1 MGPRISEERT
11 LNKQLTPARNRL
23 RFRNYCAAAAALL
36 LLGLGSLQAAPAVA
50 GDGDDANADLGQP
63 VDIAGPAIAAINAM
77 LQGLFN
83 SDIVGQTSKVLG
95 GDGETYWLTNHLRSD
110 LIPTTTLQGLGLG
123 GILPGTPLGGGDSGG
138 TVPDD
143 GLRHEYLVVWAG
155 DNNILDRTGKQLT
168 NLPDV
173 VTPDLLGKGDQ
184 IGPDFFAVVDA
195 TKGSATYGKVVN
207 TATVGPLVENEPH
220 HMQYIWHKGNNIYA
234 GGLFTDVTYVLD
246 ASKLPALQLKHVN
259 LPTDTL
265 CGSVPDAY
273 WVTKD
278 GGAFGTYMGG
288 PDVPG
293 PCTYSDGTTRIGN
306 GFAGS
311 PGEVVRLDAD
321 GNTVFEA
328 PATPETAETTQ
339 RCDNIPQ
346 LAAATCANPHGI
358 QAREDLH
365 TLVTSDYNEP
375 RNIILN
381 PVAAPS
387 SYLRRPTVRT
397 WDITDLDHP
406 KLKAVS
412 FLPDGPRAGKVP
424 HQEEPRAAMETTV
437 TNLPDHKGAFASTMQ
452 GGAIYYTPDIT
463 AEQPE
468 WREVFDLTTSN
479 KYTDPESSY
488 YGGGSN
494 AGWTQTSLD
503 DKYLYVAIVGRQA
516 TATDKGSPPYI
527 LKLDIQK
534 LLASGT
540 TPQCVID
547 ATAEIE
553 EGGREADCPTIV
565 DTLPAPGGPHWGAFD
580 NFELGDDGYFHE
592 TTDIRRLAYS
602 NYFVARTGLNG
613 DHRVCLADVND
624 DQTLSLDEDFV
635 DETTGDSCIDFDRTT
650 WPHGDWG
657 PAKPHSMLFVAADD
671 DIK

>member
-1 MGPRISEERT
+1 LDKHALIRT
-11 LNKQLTPARNRL
+11 
-23 RFRNYCAAAAALL
+23 AAAAVLVAA
-36 LLGLGSLQAAPAVA
+36 LGSAPVASAAPP
-50 GDGDDANADLGQP
+50 DDQGQDPAQDQGQP
-63 VDIAGPAIAAINAM
+63 VDTAGAAIAAINAV

-83 SDIVGQTSKVLG
+83 SEIVGQTSKTLG
-95 GDGETYWLTNHLRSD
+95 GDGETYWLTNHLRTD
-110 LIPTTTLQGLGLG
+110 LIPTTVLQDLGLG
-123 GILPGTPLGGGDSGG
+123 DVIPGTPLGGGDSGG
-138 TVPDD
+138 GVADD
-143 GLRHEYLVVWAG
+143 GTPREYLVVWAG
-155 DNNILDRTGKQLT
+155 DNNVLDRTGKELT

-173 VTPDLLGKGDQ
+173 ITPDLVGTKSL

-195 TKGSATYGKVVN
+195 TKGSPTYGKVVN

-220 HMQYIWHKGNNIYA
+220 HMQYIWHKGNNIFA
-234 GGLFTDVTYVLD
+234 GGLFTDVTYVID
-246 ASKLPALQLKHVN
+246 TSKLPELELKHVN

-278 GGAFGTYMGG
+278 GAAYGTYMGG

-311 PGEVVRLDAD
+311 PGELVRL
-321 GNTVFEA
+321 GRTGKTVYEA
-328 PATPETAETTQ
+328 PATPETAETEQ
-339 RCDNIPQ
+339 RCDDIPQ

-381 PVAAPS
+381 PVQAPS

-397 WDITDLDHP
+397 WDISDLEHP
-406 KLKAVS
+406 KLKSVS
-412 FLPDGPRAGKVP
+412 FLPDGPRVGRVP

-437 TNLPDHKGAFASTMQ
+437 TNLPEHKGAFASTMQ

-463 AEQPE
+463 AEQPQ

-479 KYTDPESSY
+479 KFTDPDSDF
-488 YGGGSN
+488 YGGGSDS
-494 AGWTQTSLD
+494 GWTQTSLD
-503 DKYLYVAIVGRQA
+503 DKYLYVAVMGRPA
-516 TATDKGSPPYI
+516 SGSDTGSPPYI

-540 TPQCVID
+540 GVSCDID

-565 DTLPAPGGPHWGAFD
+565 DTLPAPGGPHWGTLD
-580 NFELGDDGYFHE
+580 NLELGADGKYHE
-592 TTDIRRLAYS
+592 TTDVKRLAYS

-613 DHRVCLADVND
+613 DHRLCIADVNP
-624 DQTLSLDEDFV
+624 DQTLSLDEDFR
-635 DETTGDSCIDFDRTT
+635 DEVTGDACIDFDRES

-657 PAKPHSMLFVAADD
+657 PAKPHSMLFVTADD
-671 DIK
+671 DIE

>member
-1 MGPRISEERT
+1 VSTPSRLSARARRWLALGTT
-11 LNKQLTPARNRL
+11 LA
-23 RFRNYCAAAAALL
+23 
-36 LLGLGSLQAAPAVA
+36 LLGLCSLQAGPALA
-50 GDGDDANADLGQP
+50 RDSNPADDPGQP
-63 VDIAGPAIAAINAM
+63 VDIAGPAIAALNA
-77 LQGLFN
+77 LVQGLFN

-110 LIPTTTLQGLGLG
+110 LVPTTALQDLGLG
-123 GILPGTPLGGGDSGG
+123 DVIPGTPLGGGDAGG
-138 TVPDD
+138 TTPDD

-155 DNNILDRTGKQLT
+155 DNNVLDRSGKQLT

-195 TKGSATYGKVVN
+195 TKGSSSYGKVVN
-207 TATVGPLVENEPH
+207 TVTVGPLVENEPH
-220 HMQYIWHKGNNIYA
+220 HMQYIWHKGNNIFA

-246 ASKLPALQLKHVN
+246 TSKLPALRLKHVN

-278 GGAFGTYMGG
+278 GSAYGTYMGG

-311 PGEVVRLDAD
+311 PGELVRLDEN
-321 GNTVFEA
+321 GKTVFEA
-328 PATPETAETTQ
+328 PATPETAENEQ

-358 QAREDLH
+358 QAREDLD

-381 PVAAPS
+381 PVQAPS

-397 WDITDLDHP
+397 WDISDLDHP

-412 FLPDGPRAGKVP
+412 FLPDGPRVGKVA

-437 TNLPDHKGAFASTMQ
+437 TNLPGHKGAFAETMQ
-452 GGAIYYTPDIT
+452 GGAIYYAPDIT
-463 AEQPE
+463 ADKPA
-468 WREVFDLTTSN
+468 WREVFDLTTAN
-479 KYTDPESSY
+479 KQADPDRNP

-494 AGWTQTSLD
+494 GGWLQTSLD
-503 DKYLYVAIVGRQA
+503 DKYLYHAVAGRQPSG
-516 TATDKGSPPYI
+516 TDQGSPSYI
-527 LKLDIQK
+527 LKLDIQD
-534 LLASGT
+534 LLAAGT
-540 TPQCVID
+540 DTTCNID
-547 ATAEIE
+547 TIE
-553 EGGREADCPTIV
+553 ETVNGGAESDCPAITDI
-565 DTLPAPGGPHWGAFD
+565 LPAPGGPHWGALD
-580 NFELGDDGYFHE
+580 NLELEDDGYFHE
-592 TTDIRRLAYS
+592 TKDVKRIAYS

-613 DHRVCLADVND
+613 DHRVCLVDVGS
-624 DQTLSLDEDFV
+624 DQQLTTDEDFK
-635 DETTGDSCIDFDRTT
+635 DESTGDTCIDFDRET

-657 PAKPHSMLFVAADD
+657 PAKPHSMLFVTADD

>member
-1 MGPRISEERT
+1 MS
-11 LNKQLTPARNRL
+11 TPSTAPTRGRRL
-23 RFRNYCAAAAALL
+23 RRSALGAALVA
-36 LLGLGSLQAAPAVA
+36 LGLSSLQTAPVQA
-50 GDGDDANADLGQP
+50 DDPGQP
-63 VDIAGPAIAAINAM
+63 VDIATPAIQALNA
-77 LQGLFN
+77 LVQGLFN

-110 LIPTTTLQGLGLG
+110 LVPTTALQDLGLGEAIPNLGLG
-123 GILPGTPLGGGDSGG
+123 GGSAGGG
-138 TVPDD
+138 VPDD
-143 GLRHEYLVVWAG
+143 GKRHEYLVVWAG
-155 DNNILDRTGKQLT
+155 DNNVLDRTGKQLT

-195 TKGSATYGKVVN
+195 TKGSASYGKVVN
-207 TATVGPLVENEPH
+207 TVTVGPLVENEPH
-220 HMQYIWHKGNNIYA
+220 HMQYIWHKGNNIFA

-246 ASKLPALQLKHVN
+246 TSKLPALELKHVN

-278 GGAFGTYMGG
+278 GSAYGTYMGG

-311 PGEVVRLDAD
+311 PGELVRLDEN
-321 GNTVFEA
+321 GKTVYEA
-328 PATPETAETTQ
+328 PATPETAETEQ

-358 QAREDLH
+358 QAREDLD

-381 PVAAPS
+381 PVQAPS

-397 WDITDLDHP
+397 WDISDQDHP

-412 FLPDGPRAGKVP
+412 FLPDGPRVGKVA

-437 TNLPDHKGAFASTMQ
+437 TNLPSHKGAFAETMQ
-452 GGAIYYTPDIT
+452 GGAIYYAPDIT
-463 AEQPE
+463 AAKPQ

-479 KYTDPESSY
+479 KQADPSRNP

-494 AGWTQTSLD
+494 GGWLQTSLD
-503 DKYLYVAIVGRQA
+503 DKYLYHAVAGRQPSG
-516 TATDKGSPPYI
+516 TDLGSPSYI
-527 LKLDIQK
+527 LKLDIQD
-534 LLASGT
+534 LLAAGT
-540 TPQCVID
+540 DTTCNID
-547 ATAEIE
+547 TIE
-553 EGGREADCPTIV
+553 ETVNGGAESDCPAVTDI
-565 DTLPAPGGPHWGAFD
+565 LPAPGGPHWGALD
-580 NFELGDDGYFHE
+580 NLAVGDDGYFHE
-592 TTDIRRLAYS
+592 TKDVKRIAYS

-613 DHRVCLADVND
+613 DHRVCLVDVGS
-624 DQTLSLDEDFV
+624 DQKLTTDTSFK
-635 DETTGDSCIDFDRTT
+635 DETTGDTCIDFDRET

-657 PAKPHSMLFVAADD
+657 PAKPHSMLFVTADD

>member
-1 MGPRISEERT
+1 VS
-11 LNKQLTPARNRL
+11 TPSTAPSRGRRL
-23 RFRNYCAAAAALL
+23 RRFALGAALVA
-36 LLGLGSLQAAPAVA
+36 LGLCSLQTAPVQAE
-50 GDGDDANADLGQP
+50 DDPGQP
-63 VDIAGPAIAAINAM
+63 VDIAGSAIAALNAA

-83 SDIVGQTSKVLG
+83 SDLVGQTSKVLG
-95 GDGETYWLTNHLRSD
+95 GDGESYWLTNHLRTD
-110 LIPTTTLQGLGLG
+110 LVPTTVLQGLGLG
-123 GILPGTPLGGGDSGG
+123 DVIPGIGLGGGDSGG
-138 TVPDD
+138 TAPDD
-143 GLRHEYLVVWAG
+143 GLRREYLVVWAG
-155 DNNILDRTGKQLT
+155 DNNVLDRTGKQLT

-195 TKGSATYGKVVN
+195 TKGSSSYGKVVN
-207 TATVGPLVENEPH
+207 TVTVGPLVENEPH
-220 HMQYIWHKGNNIYA
+220 HMQYIWHKGNNIFA

-246 ASKLPALQLKHVN
+246 TSQLPALKLKHVN

-278 GGAFGTYMGG
+278 GSAYGTYMGG

-311 PGEVVRLDAD
+311 PGELVRLDEN
-321 GNTVFEA
+321 GKTVFEA
-328 PATPETAETTQ
+328 PATPETAENEQ

-358 QAREDLH
+358 QAREDLD

-381 PVAAPS
+381 PVQAPS

-397 WDITDLDHP
+397 WDISDQDHP

-412 FLPDGPRAGKVP
+412 FLPDGPRVGRVP

-437 TNLPDHKGAFASTMQ
+437 TNLPGHKGAFAETMQ
-452 GGAIYYTPDIT
+452 GGAIYYAPDIT
-463 AEQPE
+463 ADKPA
-468 WREVFDLTTSN
+468 WREVFDLTTAN
-479 KYTDPESSY
+479 KQADPDRNP

-494 AGWTQTSLD
+494 GGWLQTSLD
-503 DKYLYVAIVGRQA
+503 DKYLYHAVAGRQPSG
-516 TATDKGSPPYI
+516 TDEGSPSYI
-527 LKLDIQK
+527 LKLDIQD
-534 LLASGT
+534 LLAAGT
-540 TPQCVID
+540 DTACNID
-547 ATAEIE
+547 TIE
-553 EGGREADCPTIV
+553 ETVNGGAESDCPAIA
-565 DTLPAPGGPHWGAFD
+565 DILPAPGGPHWGALD
-580 NFELGDDGYFHE
+580 NLELGDDGYYHE
-592 TTDIRRLAYS
+592 TTDVRRIAYS

-613 DHRVCLADVND
+613 DHRVCLVDVGS
-624 DQTLSLDEDFV
+624 DQKLTTDTAFK
-635 DETTGDSCIDFDRTT
+635 DETTGDTCIDFDRES

-657 PAKPHSMLFVAADD
+657 PAKPHSMLFVTADD
-671 DIK
+671 DVK

>member
-1 MGPRISEERT
+1 MHKHSLIRRVLAAT
-11 LNKQLTPARNRL
+11 
-23 RFRNYCAAAAALL
+23 AAAGLVIM
-36 LLGLGSLQAAPAVA
+36 LGGTAVSAQEPKPAQDPA
-50 GDGDDANADLGQP
+50 SDPGQP
-63 VDIAGPAIAAINAM
+63 VDIAASAIAALNAA
-77 LQGLFN
+77 LQGIFN
-83 SDIVGQTSKVLG
+83 SGVVNELTNTVLG
-95 GDGETYWLTNHLRSD
+95 GDGETYWLTNNLRTD
-110 LIPTTTLQGLGLG
+110 LVPTTVLQDLGLG
-123 GILPGTPLGGGDSGG
+123 DVIPKLPVLGGGDSGG

-143 GLRHEYLVVWAG
+143 GLRREYLVVWAG
-155 DNNILDRTGKQLT
+155 DNNVLDRSGKQLT
-168 NLPDV
+168 SLPDV
-173 VTPDLLGKGDQ
+173 ITPDLLGKGDQ

-195 TKGSATYGKVVN
+195 TKGSSTYGKVVN

-220 HMQYIWHKGNNIYA
+220 HMQYIWHKGNNIFA
-234 GGLFTDVTYVLD
+234 GGLFTDVTYVID
-246 ASKLPALQLKHVN
+246 TSKLPALELKHVN

-311 PGEVVRLDAD
+311 PGELVRLDEN
-321 GNTVFEA
+321 GKTVFEA
-328 PATPETAETTQ
+328 PATPETAENEQ

-358 QAREDLH
+358 QAREDLDV
-365 TLVTSDYNEP
+365 LITSDYNEP

-381 PVAAPS
+381 PVQAPS

-397 WDITDLDHP
+397 WDISDLDHP

-412 FLPDGPRAGKVP
+412 FLPDGPRVGRVP

-437 TNLPDHKGAFASTMQ
+437 TNLPEHKGAFASTMQ
-452 GGAIYYTPDIT
+452 GGAIYYSPDIT

-468 WREVFDLTTSN
+468 WREVFDLTASN
-479 KYTDPESSY
+479 KAEDPSRNP

-503 DKYLYVAIVGRQA
+503 DKYLYVAVAGRTPA
-516 TATDKGSPPYI
+516 GTDAGSPSYI
-527 LKLDIQK
+527 LKLDIQD

-540 TPQCVID
+540 DVACNID
-547 ATAEIE
+547 TIE
-553 EGGREADCPTIV
+553 ETVAGGAESDCPAIV
-565 DTLPAPGGPHWGAFD
+565 DTLSAPGGPHWGTLD
-580 NFELGDDGYFHE
+580 NLELGEDGYYHE
-592 TTDIRRLAYS
+592 TSDVRRIAYS

-613 DHRVCLADVND
+613 DHRVCVADVND
-624 DQTLSLDEDFV
+624 DATLSLDEEFV
-635 DETTGDSCIDFDRTT
+635 DETSGESCIDFDRES

-657 PAKPHSMLFVAADD
+657 PAKPHSMLFVTADD
-671 DIK
+671 DIR